1 MGVANVMIYAK
12 FCFMC
17 RGLIFAKEG
26 VEASSIRS
34 CHGRY
39 NVAYSANAQA
49 RDKPRQA
56 TLIDGLETETSRSRD
71 VSRRIHG
78 LVGRNICYR
87 LGLVIQGL
95 GSRLGLG
102 RLGLEPMSYFPL
114 SRKEKHVT
122 TRP

>member
-1 MGVANVMIYAK
+1 MGS
-12 FCFMC
+12 
-17 RGLIFAKEG
+17 R
-26 VEASSIRS
+26 
-34 CHGRY
+34 
-39 NVAYSANAQA
+39 
-49 RDKPRQA
+49 PRR
-56 TLIDGLETETSRSRD
+56 LGLETHPWS
-71 VSRRIHG
+71 
-78 LVGRNICYR
+78 R